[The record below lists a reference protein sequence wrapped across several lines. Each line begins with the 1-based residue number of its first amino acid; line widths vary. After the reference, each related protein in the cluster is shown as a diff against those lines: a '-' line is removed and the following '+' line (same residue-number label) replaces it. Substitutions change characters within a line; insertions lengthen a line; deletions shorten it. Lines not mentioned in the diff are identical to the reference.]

1 MERHNEDLPSG
12 KESEH
17 SVLQQLAPFL
27 TIGFQLAASVTI
39 FFFGGRWLDHQLNTA
54 PWCMIV
60 LTAGG
65 IGGGLY
71 KFMTAAM
78 KLGKEE
84 DDKWKAEKHDRKE
97 S

>member
-39 FFFGGRWLDHQLNTA
+39 FFFGGRWLDHQLNYDSSHE
-54 PWCMIV
+54 V
-60 LTAGG
+60 
-65 IGGGLY
+65 
-71 KFMTAAM
+71 
-78 KLGKEE
+78 
-84 DDKWKAEKHDRKE
+84 RKGRGR
-97 S
+97 